1 MGLIIAWIGQ
11 LALLAY
17 GLGPVELVDEKF
29 DYDQAH
35 PAAGVWLGNVS
46 GPKESWSIGQ
56 LVIQRDEGWAVTAFI
71 PSLDAYHAAGAEV
84 AVEAGSITF
93 KLGSEGEPWRIH
105 ASVSDDGQRMIG
117 TISTEHG
124 EAAGTL
130 ELARTLRPADLP
142 DPMRFAG
149 EISTPNTG
157 ALEISITLAR
167 TPGGNWVG
175 ALDFPAGGLTGLP
188 LYNISGGDDGLR
200 AEVPLRRGGVI
211 EATFDENHE
220 RLTGTLKQ
228 GFFEFALELTR
239 GAADTPRPRAD
250 PASAFGRWAEASWMI
265 RRHVGPRWVLAGGN
279 VIDVRTGQ
287 VQMGANIVI
296 SGDIIESV
304 SDEPVADDMHVVDI
318 TGRYVIPGLFDLHAH
333 VQPFDRGATPD
344 SSEAAEIFETLL
356 DHGVTVVR
364 ALPLYSEF
372 ALALAARVND
382 GSLIGPSVVAASGV
396 LELEPQR
403 TSWGFGDPETAR
415 RWVAK
420 EAFLGTRW
428 IKVYNAMDEP
438 SLRAIVEEA
447 HRRGMRVC
455 GHTEGVPPREAS
467 LIGFDCIEHMV
478 SIPLSCLP
486 DGSEPPSG
494 SGLAAKIAWRWSQAD
509 EQELASLM
517 ELFVANGTAWVPTL
531 VVIEK
536 MLHRG
541 GHDGRSDLAPG
552 DTARLEAAIRKS
564 AALAVSLHR
573 GGGLVGLGTDFP
585 VDGVEP
591 GESVHRELEILV
603 EQGGATPL
611 EALQIGTIASAQIL
625 ELDGIVGCVASG
637 KVANLVVLGGN
648 PLERI
653 AATRSIELVVHDG
666 RLHRPGSTPASD

>member
-1 MGLIIAWIGQ
+1 M
-11 LALLAY
+11 LAY

-93 KLGSEGEPWRIH
+93 NLGSEGEPWRIH

-142 DPMRFAG
+142 DPTRFAG

-167 TPGGNWVG
+167 TPGGHWVG

-211 EATFDENHE
+211 EATFDQNHE
-220 RLTGTLKQ
+220 RLTGILKQ

-333 VQPFDRGATPD
+333 VQPFDRGATPE
-344 SSEAAEIFETLL
+344 SSETTEIFETLL

-372 ALALAARVND
+372 ALALAAHGYTMTGLDIAEEFIDEARSAA
-382 GSLIGPSVVAASGV
+382 GSRALDI
-396 LELEPQR
+396 R
-403 TSWGFGDPETAR
+403 WICGDMRRLPEETAFDG
-415 RWVAK
+415 
-420 EAFLGTRW
+420 AFCWGNSFGYLDDAG
-428 IKVYNAMDEP
+428 NAEFLD
-438 SLRAIVEEA
+438 
-447 HRRGMRVC
+447 
-455 GHTEGVPPREAS
+455 
-467 LIGFDCIEHMV
+467 
-478 SIPLSCLP
+478 
-486 DGSEPPSG
+486 
-494 SGLAAKIAWRWSQAD
+494 
-509 EQELASLM
+509 
-517 ELFVANGTAWVPTL
+517 
-531 VVIEK
+531 
-536 MLHRG
+536 
-541 GHDGRSDLAPG
+541 
-552 DTARLEAAIRKS
+552 
-564 AALAVSLHR
+564 AV
-573 GGGLVGLGTDFP
+573 GGGLG
-585 VDGVEP
+585 P
-591 GESVHRELEILV
+591 GARFVIDY
-603 EQGGATPL
+603 GAIA
-611 EALQIGTIASAQIL
+611 EALLPNFQEHRSFEVG
-625 ELDGIVGCVASG
+625 GITM
-637 KVANLVVLGGN
+637 K
-648 PLERI
+648 I
-653 AATRSIELVVHDG
+653 
-666 RLHRPGSTPASD
+666 